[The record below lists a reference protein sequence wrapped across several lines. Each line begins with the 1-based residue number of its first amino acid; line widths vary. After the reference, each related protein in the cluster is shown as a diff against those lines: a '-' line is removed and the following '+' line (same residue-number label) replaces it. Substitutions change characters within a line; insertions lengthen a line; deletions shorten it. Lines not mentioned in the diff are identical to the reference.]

1 MNTTEEAATIC
12 SNAEKALRELMQRA
26 IADGE
31 YRHLPT
37 LARMAEQINQLS
49 ARVNQTVEVPSP
61 TPDSVPSRSDRRP
74 GRYRVKAR
82 RHVASDKHGSR
93 RTPGVRSAKGGYP
106 GFRRDGD
113 NLVKIGW
120 SKTSKT
126 EYEHRAP
133 KRIVE
138 ALLKAVVT
146 AGQKGPMFTVE
157 ALLPLADA
165 SDGTEIPAY
174 QVYLALAWLRTEGL
188 VHQHGREG
196 YSLLVTSNLEKT
208 VEDRWNALPD
218 KPATTEDKP

>member
-26 IADGE
+26 IAIGE

-49 ARVNQTVEVPSP
+49 ARVNQTIEVPPP
-61 TPDSVPSRSDRRP
+61 TPDFAPSPSDRRS
-74 GRYRVKAR
+74 GRHRLKAR

-93 RTPGVRSAKGGYP
+93 RTPGVGSAKNGYP
-106 GFRRDGD
+106 RFRRDED

-120 SKTSKT
+120 SKTSKA

-133 KRIVE
+133 KCVVN
-138 ALLKAVVT
+138 ALLKAVLK
-146 AGQKGPMFTVE
+146 AGQKSPIFTVE
-157 ALLPLADA
+157 ALLPLVDTGN
-165 SDGTEIPAY
+165 GTEIPAY

-208 VEDRWNALPD
+208 VEERWNALPD
-218 KPATTEDKP
+218 KPADTEEKP

>member
-1 MNTTEEAATIC
+1 MNTVEEAVIIC

-26 IADGE
+26 IATGE

-49 ARVNQTVEVPSP
+49 VRVNQTVALSP
-61 TPDSVPSRSDRRP
+61 PAPDAAPNRSDRRL
-74 GRYRVKAR
+74 GRHRVTVQH
-82 RHVASDKHGSR
+82 HVASDKYGR
-93 RTPGVRSAKGGYP
+93 CRTPGVRSAKNGYP
-106 GFRRDGD
+106 RFRRDGD

-133 KRIVE
+133 MQVVSV
-138 ALLKAVVT
+138 LLKAVVV

-157 ALLPLADA
+157 NLLPLAD
-165 SDGTEIPAY
+165 SGDGMEIPAY

-208 VEDRWNALPD
+208 VEERWNALPD
-218 KPATTEDKP
+218 KPTDTEEKP